1 MGEAAVQ
8 ENRPLKRPLRVL
20 LVEDSPDDAE
30 LVTLA
35 VRRGGFDLTFER
47 VETKE
52 GMRAALAARD
62 WDIVL
67 SDFSMPRFSA
77 PAAYE
82 TLREGGYDLPFII
95 VSGTIGEEVAVASM
109 KLGIQDYLLK
119 TNLARLCPAIER
131 EIRESAARGQA
142 RERLRRSEERYR
154 QLFEDSPLAMWVY
167 DLETLR
173 IIAVNERAIELYG
186 YDRQEF
192 GSLIVTEILVEEEES
207 RRFYIGGA
215 PPESGEKTFRH
226 LRKDGSTIFVEA
238 STQDIELD
246 GREARL
252 VAANDVS
259 ARKRAEE
266 ALRKTEEQLRQAQK
280 MEAVGRLAAGVAHDF
295 NNLLSV
301 VLGCSN
307 LVLDELKPGDPL
319 HAEIDEVRKAGERG
333 GALTRQLL
341 AFSRKQMLRPSVLD
355 LNQVV
360 VAIEP
365 MLRRILG
372 EDVQLSVLPARSLGA
387 VFADPG
393 QIEQILM
400 NLVVNARD
408 AMPEGGSV
416 TIETA
421 DHDLDAAYADEH
433 LDVTPG
439 RYVMFAVSDTG
450 QGMDATVQERIFE
463 PFFTT
468 KDSGK
473 GTGLGLSTVFGIV
486 KQSGGHIWVY
496 SEVGKGTTF
505 RIYLPRCE
513 KAAKVA
519 APVPAPSTLE
529 GSETVLLV
537 EDQEQVRMVTRAI
550 LRRHGYNVLDAQ
562 NAGEAL
568 LICERYEAKIHLLL
582 TDVVMPRMSGRELAT
597 RLAPLKPEMKVIF
610 MSGYTEN
617 AIVHHGV
624 IDAGVAFLQKPI
636 TPAVLARKV
645 RETLDSSD

>member
-1 MGEAAVQ
+1 MS
-8 ENRPLKRPLRVL
+8 RPLRVL

-30 LVTLA
+30 LVLLA
-35 VRRGGFDLTFER
+35 LKRGGFDPICER
-47 VETKE
+47 VQTKDDL
-52 GMRAALAARD
+52 RATLAARD
-62 WDIVL
+62 WDVVL
-67 SDFSMPRFSA
+67 CDYAMPSFSA
-77 PAAYE
+77 PAAFE
-82 TLREGGYDLPFII
+82 TLREEGRDLPFII
-95 VSGTIGEEVAVASM
+95 VSGTIGEEVAVAAM

-131 EIRESAARGQA
+131 EIRERAARGRA
-142 RERLRRSEERYR
+142 RDQLRRSEDRYR
-154 QLFEDSPLAMWVY
+154 LLFEGSPLAMWVY

-173 IIAVNERAIELYG
+173 IVAVNERAIQQYG
-186 YDRQEF
+186 YKEEEF
-192 GSLIVTEILVEEEES
+192 CSLLVTEILGEDDES
-207 RRFYIGGA
+207 RKFYVAGGTPDVA
-215 PPESGEKTFRH
+215 ETTWRH
-226 LRKDGSTIFVEA
+226 RRKDGSTIFVET
-238 STQDIELD
+238 STHDMELD

-259 ARKRAEE
+259 ARKRAED
-266 ALRKTEEQLRQAQK
+266 ALRRTEEQLRQAQK

-301 VLGCSN
+301 VLGCTN
-307 LVLDELKPGDPL
+307 LILDDLKPGDPIQ
-319 HAEIDEVRKAGERG
+319 AELEEVRKAGERG

-355 LNQVV
+355 LNQI
-360 VAIEP
+360 VAGIEP

-372 EDVQLSVLPARSLGA
+372 EDVELTALASRPLGA
-387 VFADPG
+387 VLADPG
-393 QIEQILM
+393 QVEQILM

-421 DHDLDAAYADEH
+421 NHDLDAAYAADH
-433 LDVTPG
+433 LDVTQG

-450 QGMDATVQERIFE
+450 QGMDQKVQERIFE

-468 KDSGK
+468 KESGK

-505 RIYLPRCE
+505 RIYLPRWE
-513 KAAKVA
+513 GAEQVA
-519 APVPAPSTLE
+519 SAPVGSPSTLQ

-537 EDQEQVRMVTRAI
+537 EDQEQVRMVTRSI
-550 LRRHGYNVLDAQ
+550 LRRYGYNVLEAQ

-568 LICERYEAKIHLLL
+568 LICERYEAKIHVLL

-597 RLAPLKPEMKVIF
+597 RLAPIRSEMKVIF

-636 TPAVLARKV
+636 TPGALARKV
-645 RETLDSSD
+645 RETLDSRD